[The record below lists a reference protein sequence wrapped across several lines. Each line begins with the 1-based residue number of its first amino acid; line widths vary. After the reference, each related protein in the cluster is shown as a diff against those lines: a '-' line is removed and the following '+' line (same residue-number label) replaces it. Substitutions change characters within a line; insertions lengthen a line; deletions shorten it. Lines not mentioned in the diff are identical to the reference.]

1 MDKNKTSGHM
11 EKLLSSRHKR
21 VAVFMLPSG
30 KHMHVVAEMKDSAHH
45 LRIDMVVNRLS
56 LRISSI
62 QCSMPSIPDKVCRK
76 AHNFF
81 DDLIGRCVKPGLMS
95 ELRQKKV
102 NGCTHLTDLFHDACY
117 NLTMAQCVVG
127 KEELTAKFPDI
138 TKEQMYNIFILF
150 RPELCNSCVRYAET
164 SAFME
169 KVRNARLPEEA
180 EKLAAIAPHDKIA
193 KPDAAL

>member
-1 MDKNKTSGHM
+1 M

-21 VAVFMLPSG
+21 VAVSMMPSG
-30 KHMHVVAEMKDSAHH
+30 KQMHVVAEMKDSAHH

-62 QCSMPSIPDKVCRK
+62 QCNMPSIPDKVCRK

-81 DDLIGRCVKPGLMS
+81 DHLIGRCVKHGLMS
-95 ELRQKKV
+95 ELRQKKI

-117 NLTMAQCVVG
+117 NLTMAQSVVG
-127 KEELTAKFPDI
+127 KEELTARFPDI
-138 TKEQMYNIFILF
+138 TEEQMYNIFILF

-164 SAFME
+164 SPFME
-169 KVRNARLPEEA
+169 KVRSARRPEEA